1 MALSGAETI
10 GIAFVTSVLTTAS
23 GYVLARHRLTHELRL
38 QFQTEALLRKLL
50 QHRKWELRSF
60 DAIKHHVGGFPDEE
74 LRQLLVRAGAVRFYK
89 DDKEMWGLMERTG
102 HALEADDY
110 QPLLV
115 DRD

>member
-1 MALSGAETI
+1 MALTGIETI
-10 GIAFVTSVLTTAS
+10 GIAFVTSALTTAS
-23 GYVLARHRLTHELRL
+23 GYLLTRQKLTQEMRL

-50 QHRKWELRSF
+50 KHQAWELRSF
-60 DAIKHHVGGFPDEE
+60 DAIKHHVGGFGDDE

-102 HALEADDY
+102 HALEVNNY
-110 QPLLV
+110 EPLLI